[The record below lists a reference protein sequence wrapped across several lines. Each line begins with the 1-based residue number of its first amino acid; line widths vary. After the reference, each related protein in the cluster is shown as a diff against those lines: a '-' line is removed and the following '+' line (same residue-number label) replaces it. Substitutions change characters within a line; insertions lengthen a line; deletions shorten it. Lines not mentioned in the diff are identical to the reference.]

1 MLARAPNENLELG
14 GEVMF
19 RTKMQFKAI
28 LQAFA
33 ALLLFAAIATAQIP
47 GLCDTGETHGTTLAC
62 SGVLVPPN
70 PPGGG
75 TNRDGRWDLAYPYPS
90 TLEGQHGPCVLT
102 QFINAWVDTPNSN
115 WLSNSSSTVSEW
127 ITPFD
132 GENNL
137 EEGWYVY
144 RTTFYVPSVLPGGV
158 VPTGVTINGHLVSD
172 NPTFGIYMES
182 PANGSNCALV
192 SGQEFPVN
200 PAGLGNSDYQQWW
213 DFSFTNPHAITAG
226 AYAYVYFV
234 VQNTPDASGPT
245 PTGLRVEFFA
255 SSAFN

>member
-1 MLARAPNENLELG
+1 
-14 GEVMF
+14 MF
-19 RTKMQFKAI
+19 CLKTQPRTI
-28 LQAFA
+28 LQALA
-33 ALLLFAAIATAQIP
+33 ATLLFAAMAEAQIT
-47 GLCDTGETHGTTLAC
+47 GLCNTGETHGTTLAC

-75 TNRDGRWDLAYPYPS
+75 ANRDGRWELAYPYPIAPGGLH
-90 TLEGQHGPCVLT
+90 TPCILT
-102 QFINAWVDTPNSN
+102 KFINAWVDTPNSN
-115 WLSNSSSTVSEW
+115 WLPNSASTVSEW

-137 EEGWYVY
+137 KAGFYVY
-144 RTTFYVPSVLPGGV
+144 RISFYVPSVLPGGV
-158 VPTGVTINGHLVSD
+158 VPTGVTINGHLASD
-172 NPTFGIYMES
+172 NPTFGIYLES
-182 PANGSNCALV
+182 PANSDNCSLV

-200 PAGLGNSDYQQWW
+200 PAGLDSSDFQEWW

-234 VQNTPDASGPT
+234 VENTPDASGPT

-255 SSAFN
+255 SSVYN